1 MAIMSSHHP
10 LAFAFG
16 VLGNIVSTM
25 VYLAPMP
32 TFWRIH
38 RKRSTEGFKS
48 LPYLVALFSSMLWFY
63 YAMLKNDAFLL
74 ITINSFGCV
83 IETIY
88 IGLYIAY
95 ASRKNR
101 ISTIKVFATMNMG
114 LFSLILLI
122 TEFLVEN
129 SVRAKVLGWI
139 NVAVNVSVFA
149 SPLSIVAQVIRTRS
163 VEFMPF
169 PLSFFLTL
177 TAITWFSMAYLQ
189 RISLPNILG
198 FLLGLVQM
206 VLYAVYRNA
215 SEVMEE
221 QKLPENLKTI
231 VILSTLGASE
241 VYPVEAKSEVDE
253 VAKELEQAEPR
264 KQEKAMEAQEG
275 LQSNGDEV

>member
-25 VYLAPMP
+25 VYLAP
-32 TFWRIH
+32 I
-38 RKRSTEGFKS
+38 STEGFKS

-177 TAITWFSMAYLQ
+177 TAITWFFYGLFAKDFCVA
-189 RISLPNILG
+189 LPNILG